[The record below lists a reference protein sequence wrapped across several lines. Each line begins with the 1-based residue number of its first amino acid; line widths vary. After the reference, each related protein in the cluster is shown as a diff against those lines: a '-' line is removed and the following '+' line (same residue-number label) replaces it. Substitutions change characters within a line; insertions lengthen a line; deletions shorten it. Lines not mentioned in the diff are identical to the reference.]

1 VDILPAIAAATGS
14 LLACLDPPSRR
25 LRGLLLLASA
35 GVLVPLEQARIHTLT
50 SLNKHV
56 DLGAWFAAVAA
67 GYAADLVIRW
77 TRFRSAQL
85 TATTA
90 CICVLV
96 PGNYSAWSD
105 RGW

>member
-1 VDILPAIAAATGS
+1 MDILPAIAAATGS

-67 GYAADLVIRW
+67 G
-77 TRFRSAQL
+77 
-85 TATTA
+85 
-90 CICVLV
+90 
-96 PGNYSAWSD
+96 
-105 RGW
+105 